1 MDGCT
6 KPECLQAIVGANAF
20 AHESG
25 IHQDGM
31 LKSRQTYEIMVPE
44 TIGLTRAD
52 EAGIVLGALSSS
64 FLSFLTWAMAIG
76 IACHNPAFH
85 CPDAQ

>member
-1 MDGCT
+1 MGLCAIEINST
-6 KPECLQAIVGANAF
+6 EAAMLKLTALSSSQAIVGANAF

-52 EAGIVLGALSSS
+52 AAGIVLGEAVGFSDC
-64 FLSFLTWAMAIG
+64 A
-76 IACHNPAFH
+76 
-85 CPDAQ
+85 